1 MKPPTSE
8 DITRQLQQA
17 HFPQKH
23 DRDLAVAPVG
33 DTPMV
38 VTLEQLRPYELNPRV
53 VRNPLY
59 DDIKASI
66 RERGLDQPP
75 AITRRPDE
83 PHFIIRNGGNTRLSI
98 LGELWQETR
107 EERFFRIHCLFRPW
121 QSESH
126 ALLGHLAESDLH
138 GQLTFIER
146 ALAVAK
152 LQDMFEPGDTCLTQ
166 RELAARLSE
175 GGYPISQSHI
185 SRMFDALE
193 HLLPAIPQMLYAG
206 LGKSAI
212 VRLISLRR
220 RAESIWNRYFG
231 APEQFPLLWF
241 EVLSTFD
248 GEKPELDS
256 GELQDELIAR
266 MSISLEQTP
275 RLLALE
281 LHQEQRPSLPPA
293 DSPPTPPP
301 SPSVE
306 LAESSP
312 SPVHP
317 PKAPTAVSN
326 PEPTKAAKA
335 DADLSAQQAPRLPD
349 IRQALGDE
357 PLPEKL
363 PEKVEEVPTSIVT
376 APSGTAPLDE
386 ISALRASCAA
396 LAADL
401 AAYADASGM
410 INPLA
415 DDLGFTLSPGD
426 GDVLSPRHTGIQLL
440 LSALLRLQDDVAWK
454 ERQQLPAA
462 LFGQLL
468 IGVYDLPFTDRP
480 ALTVGL
486 ERLPDAQLEQLFSL
500 IRHARQLIELTL
512 SSTR

>member
-17 HFPQKH
+17 HFPQNH

-38 VTLEQLRPYELNPRV
+38 VSLEQLRPYELNPRV

-75 AITRRPDE
+75 AITRRPNE
-83 PHFIIRNGGNTRLSI
+83 AHFIIRNGGNTRLSI

-121 QSESH
+121 QSETH

-152 LQDMFEPGDTCLTQ
+152 LQDMFQYADAHLTQ
-166 RELAARLSE
+166 RELATRLSE
-175 GGYPISQSHI
+175 CGYPISQSHI

-231 APEQFPLLWF
+231 APEQFPMLWF
-241 EVLSTFD
+241 EVLSAFD

-256 GELQDELIAR
+256 SELQDELIAR
-266 MSISLEQTP
+266 LAVSLEQTP

-281 LHQEQRPSLPPA
+281 LHQEQSPSLPPT
-293 DSPPTPPP
+293 DSIHSP
-301 SPSVE
+301 SPNPAGE
-306 LAESSP
+306 LARSAP

-317 PKAPTAVSN
+317 PEAPTAIPN
-326 PEPTKAAKA
+326 PEPAETGAG
-335 DADLSAQQAPRLPD
+335 LTAQQAPRLPD

-357 PLPEKL
+357 PIPEKL
-363 PEKVEEVPTSIVT
+363 LDEVEEVPTPVMT

-401 AAYADASGM
+401 AAYADARGM

-415 DDLGFTLSPGD
+415 DDLGFTLSPGH
-426 GDVLSPRHTGIQLL
+426 GERLSSRQTGIQLL

-486 ERLPDAQLEQLFSL
+486 ERLPDVQMEQLFTL

>member
-23 DRDLAVAPVG
+23 RCELTAAPVG

-38 VTLEQLRPYELNPRV
+38 VSIEQLRPYELNPRV

-83 PHFIIRNGGNTRLSI
+83 SHFIIRNGGNTRLSI

-121 QSESH
+121 QSEAH
-126 ALLGHLAESDLH
+126 VLLGHLAESDLH

-152 LQDMFEPGDTCLTQ
+152 LKDMLLPGDTRLTQ
-166 RELAARLSE
+166 RELATRLSE
-175 GGYPISQSHI
+175 DGYPISQSHI

-193 HLLPAIPQMLYAG
+193 HLFPVIPQVLYAG
-206 LGKSAI
+206 LGKPAI
-212 VRLISLRR
+212 ERLISLRR
-220 RAESIWNRYFG
+220 RAESIWNQYFG
-231 APEQFPLLWF
+231 SPDQFPMLWF
-241 EVLSTFD
+241 EVLSAFD
-248 GEKPELDS
+248 DEKPELDA
-256 GELQDELIAR
+256 GELRDELLAR
-266 MSISLEQTP
+266 MAVSLKQTP

-281 LHQEQRPSLPPA
+281 LHQGQRPSMPPA
-293 DSPPTPPP
+293 NSTHVLPNTPAGEPPVPP
-301 SPSVE
+301 SIPK
-306 LAESSP
+306 
-312 SPVHP
+312 HP
-317 PKAPTAVSN
+317 PETSTAGSK
-326 PEPTKAAKA
+326 PEPEQAGETQ
-335 DADLSAQQAPRLPD
+335 LLQQAPRLPG
-349 IRQALGDE
+349 IRHALGDE
-357 PLPEKL
+357 PLPDKPLEKL
-363 PEKVEEVPTSIVT
+363 EDAPTPVGAASSCPTS
-376 APSGTAPLDE
+376 LDD
-386 ISALRASCAA
+386 ISDLRASCAA
-396 LAADL
+396 LAAEL
-401 AAYADASGM
+401 AAYADAGDM
-410 INPLA
+410 ISPLA
-415 DDLGFTLSPGD
+415 DDLGFTLSPGHSER
-426 GDVLSPRHTGIQLL
+426 LSSRHTGIQLL
-440 LSALLRLQDDVAWK
+440 LSALLRLQDDVSWK

-468 IGVYDLPFTDRP
+468 IGVYDLPFTERP

-486 ERLPDAQLEQLFSL
+486 ERLPDAQLEQLFTL

>member
-17 HFPQKH
+17 HFPQQY
-23 DRDLAVAPVG
+23 DRDLALTPVG

-83 PHFIIRNGGNTRLSI
+83 SHFIIRNGGNTRLSI

-138 GQLTFIER
+138 GQLSFIER

-152 LQDMFEPGDTCLTQ
+152 LQEMFQHGNALLTQ
-166 RELAARLSE
+166 RELATRLSE

-193 HLLPAIPQMLYAG
+193 HLLPVIPQMLYAG
-206 LGKSAI
+206 LGKPAI
-212 VRLISLRR
+212 GRLINLRR
-220 RAESIWNRYFG
+220 RAESIWNQYFG
-231 APEQFPLLWF
+231 SPDQFPLLWF
-241 EVLSTFD
+241 EVLSAFD

-256 GELQDELIAR
+256 SELQDELLAR
-266 MSISLEQTP
+266 MALNLGQTP

-281 LHQEQRPSLPPA
+281 LHEGQRPARPPTDSNQA
-293 DSPPTPPP
+293 PQSNQTDKSPGHFSAPNYSAEASNSPPTPEP
-301 SPSVE
+301 E
-306 LAESSP
+306 KTGGDTLLQ
-312 SPVHP
+312 
-317 PKAPTAVSN
+317 PT
-326 PEPTKAAKA
+326 
-335 DADLSAQQAPRLPD
+335 PRLPE

-357 PLPEKL
+357 PVTGKPLT
-363 PEKVEEVPTSIVT
+363 KVEDVPTAVVAALSDP
-376 APSGTAPLDE
+376 ASLDD
-386 ISALRASCAA
+386 ISALRTSCAA

-401 AAYADASGM
+401 AAYAEAGGM
-410 INPLA
+410 VSPHT
-415 DDLGFTLSPGD
+415 DGLGFTLSPEHGEQ
-426 GDVLSPRHTGIQLL
+426 LSPRHIGIQLL
-440 LSALLRLQDDVAWK
+440 LSALLRLQDEVTWK

-468 IGVYDLPFTDRP
+468 IGAYDLPFTDRP

-486 ERLPDAQLEQLFSL
+486 ERLPDAQLEQLFTL
-500 IRHARQLIELTL
+500 IRHARRLIELTL

>member
-1 MKPPTSE
+1 MKAPTSE

-23 DRDLAVAPVG
+23 DRDLAMAPVG

-75 AITRRPDE
+75 AITRRPNE
-83 PHFIIRNGGNTRLSI
+83 QHFIIRNGGNTRLSI
-98 LGELWQETR
+98 LGELWHETR

-121 QSESH
+121 QSETH

-152 LQDMFEPGDTCLTQ
+152 LQDMFQYADTRLTQ

-185 SRMFDALE
+185 SRMFDTLE
-193 HLLPAIPQMLYAG
+193 HLLPAIPQVLYAG

-231 APEQFPLLWF
+231 GPEQFPLLWF
-241 EVLSTFD
+241 EVLSAYD

-256 GELQDELIAR
+256 SELQDELIAR
-266 MSISLEQTP
+266 MAVNLEQTP

-281 LHQEQRPSLPPA
+281 LHQEQRPSLPVA
-293 DSPPTPPP
+293 ESAHTLPPISTN
-301 SPSVE
+301 E
-306 LAESSP
+306 LAKSS
-312 SPVHP
+312 SSSVHP
-317 PKAPTAVSN
+317 PEAPTAVSN
-326 PEPTKAAKA
+326 PEPTQVG
-335 DADLSAQQAPRLPD
+335 ADLSAQQAARLPD
-349 IRQALGDE
+349 IRQALGDK
-357 PLPEKL
+357 PSPEKL
-363 PEKVEEVPTSIVT
+363 LEEIEDVQTPIVT
-376 APSGTAPLDE
+376 APSGAAPMDE
-386 ISALRASCAA
+386 ISALRASCAS

-401 AAYADASGM
+401 AVYADAGDM
-410 INPLA
+410 VNALA
-415 DDLGFTLSPGD
+415 DDLGFTLSQRNNEHS
-426 GDVLSPRHTGIQLL
+426 SPRHTGIELL
-440 LSALLRLQDDVAWK
+440 LSSLLRLQDDVGWK

-486 ERLPDAQLEQLFSL
+486 ERLPDAQLEQLFTL

-512 SSTR
+512 STR

>member
-23 DRDLAVAPVG
+23 RCDLAAASVG
-33 DTPMV
+33 DTPMMV
-38 VTLEQLRPYELNPRV
+38 SLEQLRPYELNPRV

-75 AITRRPDE
+75 AITRRPNE
-83 PHFIIRNGGNTRLSI
+83 AHFIIRNGGNTRLSI

-121 QSESH
+121 QSEAH

-152 LQDMFEPGDTCLTQ
+152 LKDMFQLGDTRLTQ
-166 RELAARLSE
+166 RELATRLSE

-193 HLLPAIPQMLYAG
+193 HLFPVIPQVLYAG
-206 LGKSAI
+206 LGKPAI
-212 VRLISLRR
+212 GRLITLRR
-220 RAESIWNRYFG
+220 RAESIWNQYFG
-231 APEQFPLLWF
+231 SPDQFPLLWF
-241 EVLSTFD
+241 EVLSAFD
-248 GEKPELDS
+248 GEKPELDAS
-256 GELQDELIAR
+256 ELQDELIAR
-266 MSISLEQTP
+266 MAVTLEQTP

-281 LHQEQRPSLPPA
+281 LHQGQRPPPPA
-293 DSPPTPPP
+293 LPGESPAASTTL
-301 SPSVE
+301 E
-306 LAESSP
+306 RQ
-312 SPVHP
+312 
-317 PKAPTAVSN
+317 TAALKKE
-326 PEPTKAAKA
+326 PEPEPAEA
-335 DADLSAQQAPRLPD
+335 LQPLQAPRLPE
-349 IRQALGDE
+349 IRQALGNG
-357 PLPEKL
+357 PLPDKPLEKL
-363 PEKVEEVPTSIVT
+363 KEASSPVGA
-376 APSGTAPLDE
+376 APSRPASLDD
-386 ISALRASCAA
+386 ISDLRANCAA

-401 AAYADASGM
+401 AAYADASDM
-410 INPLA
+410 ISPLA
-415 DDLGFTLSPGD
+415 DGLGFTLSPGY
-426 GDVLSPRHTGIQLL
+426 GERLSPRHTGIQLL
-440 LSALLRLQDDVAWK
+440 LSALLRLQDDVTWK
-454 ERQQLPAA
+454 ERQPLPAA

-486 ERLPDAQLEQLFSL
+486 ERLPDAQLEQLFRL

>member
-1 MKPPTSE
+1 MKQPTSE

-23 DRDLAVAPVG
+23 DRDLAMATVG

-75 AITRRPDE
+75 AITRRPNE
-83 PHFIIRNGGNTRLSI
+83 RHFIIRNGGNTRLSI

-126 ALLGHLAESDLH
+126 TLLGHLAESDLH

-152 LQDMFEPGDTCLTQ
+152 LQGMFEPGDTHLTQ

-212 VRLISLRR
+212 ARLISLRS

-241 EVLSTFD
+241 EALSAFD

-256 GELQDELIAR
+256 GELQDNLIAR
-266 MSISLEQTP
+266 MAVSLEQTP

-281 LHQEQRPSLPPA
+281 MHQEQRPSLPPA
-293 DSPPTPPP
+293 DSTPPP
-301 SPSVE
+301 QSTPAGE
-306 LAESSP
+306 LAKSSP

-317 PKAPTAVSN
+317 PEAPTAVLN
-326 PEPTKAAKA
+326 PEPTNV
-335 DADLSAQQAPRLPD
+335 DAGLSAQQAPRLPD

-363 PEKVEEVPTSIVT
+363 LEEVEEVARSIVT
-376 APSGTAPLDE
+376 VPSGAASLE
-386 ISALRASCAA
+386 KISALRASCAS
-396 LAADL
+396 LAAEL
-401 AAYADASGM
+401 AVYADAGDM
-410 INPLA
+410 VNALA
-415 DDLGFTLSPGD
+415 DDLGFTLSM
-426 GDVLSPRHTGIQLL
+426 VHCENISPRHTGIQLL
-440 LSALLRLQDDVAWK
+440 LSALLRLQDDVTWN

-486 ERLPDAQLEQLFSL
+486 ERLPDAQLEQLFLL

>member
-17 HFPQKH
+17 HFSQKH
-23 DRDLAVAPVG
+23 GRDLAAAPVG

-38 VTLEQLRPYELNPRV
+38 VSLEQLRPYELNPRV

-83 PHFIIRNGGNTRLSI
+83 SHFIIRNGGNTRLSI

-152 LQDMFEPGDTCLTQ
+152 LQDMFQQGDAHLTQ
-166 RELAARLSE
+166 RELATRLSE

-193 HLLPAIPQMLYAG
+193 HLLPVIPQVLYAG
-206 LGKSAI
+206 LGKPAI
-212 VRLISLRR
+212 GRLISLRR
-220 RAESIWNRYFG
+220 RAESIWNQYFG
-231 APEQFPLLWF
+231 SSEQFPLLWF
-241 EVLSTFD
+241 EVLSAFD
-248 GEKPELDS
+248 SEKPELDS
-256 GELQDELIAR
+256 SELQDELIAK
-266 MSISLEQTP
+266 MAVSLEQTP

-281 LHQEQRPSLPPA
+281 LHQVQHPSLPSTDGTPA
-293 DSPPTPPP
+293 FPTNPAGEPHVPSPTPD
-301 SPSVE
+301 
-306 LAESSP
+306 
-312 SPVHP
+312 HP
-317 PKAPTAVSN
+317 PETSTAGPN
-326 PEPTKAAKA
+326 PEPDQTDGDTLPRPA
-335 DADLSAQQAPRLPD
+335 LRLPE

-357 PLPEKL
+357 PLLEKPL
-363 PEKVEEVPTSIVT
+363 EQFEE
-376 APSGTAPLDE
+376 APSTVGAAPFPPASLDN
-386 ISALRASCAA
+386 ISTLRTSCAT
-396 LAADL
+396 LAAEL
-401 AAYADASGM
+401 AAYADAGAMVS
-410 INPLA
+410 PHA
-415 DDLGFTLSPGD
+415 DGLGFTLSPGHSER
-426 GDVLSPRHTGIQLL
+426 LSPRHTGIQLL
-440 LSALLRLQDDVAWK
+440 LSALLRLQDDVTWK
-454 ERQQLPAA
+454 QRQQLPAA

-468 IGVYDLPFTDRP
+468 IGAYDLPFTDRP

-486 ERLPDAQLEQLFSL
+486 ERLPDAQLEQLFTL
-500 IRHARQLIELTL
+500 IRHARQLIALTL

>member
-1 MKPPTSE
+1 MKPPTPE

-23 DRDLAVAPVG
+23 GRDLTAAPVG

-83 PHFIIRNGGNTRLSI
+83 SHFVIRNGGNTRLSI

-152 LQDMFEPGDTCLTQ
+152 LKDMFQPGGTRLTQ
-166 RELAARLSE
+166 RELATRLSE
-175 GGYPISQSHI
+175 GGYPVSQSHI

-193 HLLPAIPQMLYAG
+193 HLLPVIPQVLYAG
-206 LGKSAI
+206 LGKPAI
-212 VRLISLRR
+212 GRLISLRR
-220 RAESIWNRYFG
+220 RAESIWNQYFG
-231 APEQFPLLWF
+231 SPDQFQLLWF
-241 EVLSTFD
+241 EVLSAFD
-248 GEKPELDS
+248 GEKPELDAS
-256 GELQDELIAR
+256 ELQDDLIAR
-266 MSISLEQTP
+266 MAVSLEQTP

-281 LHQEQRPSLPPA
+281 LHQGQRPSLPPA
-293 DSPPTPPP
+293 DSIHAPPNTPAGEPP
-301 SPSVE
+301 VPS
-306 LAESSP
+306 SIQQY
-312 SPVHP
+312 P
-317 PKAPTAVSN
+317 PETSTAVSN
-326 PEPTKAAKA
+326 PEPE
-335 DADLSAQQAPRLPD
+335 QAGGTLLLRQTPRLPE

-357 PLPEKL
+357 PFPDKPL
-363 PEKVEEVPTSIVT
+363 EVLEDAPIPVGA
-376 APSGTAPLDE
+376 APSSPASLDD
-386 ISALRASCAA
+386 ISDLRASCAA
-396 LAADL
+396 LAAGL
-401 AAYADASGM
+401 AAYADAGGM

-415 DDLGFTLSPGD
+415 DGLGFTLSPGH
-426 GDVLSPRHTGIQLL
+426 GERLSPRHTGIQLL
-440 LSALLRLQDDVAWK
+440 LSALLRLQDDVTWK
-454 ERQQLPAA
+454 QRRQLPAA

-468 IGVYDLPFTDRP
+468 IGAYDLPFTDRP

-486 ERLPDAQLEQLFSL
+486 ERLPDAQLEQLFTL

>member
-1 MKPPTSE
+1 MKSPTSE
-8 DITRQLQQA
+8 DITRQLQQS

-23 DRDLAVAPVG
+23 GSDLTAVLVG
-33 DTPMV
+33 DTPMMV
-38 VTLEQLRPYELNPRV
+38 SLEQLRPYELNPRV

-75 AITRRPDE
+75 SITRRPDE
-83 PHFIIRNGGNTRLSI
+83 PHFIICNGGNTRLSI

-121 QSESH
+121 QSEAH

-152 LQDMFEPGDTCLTQ
+152 LKDMFQPGDTHLTQ
-166 RELAARLSE
+166 RELASRLSE

-193 HLLPAIPQMLYAG
+193 HLLPVIPQVLYAG
-206 LGKSAI
+206 LGKPAI
-212 VRLISLRR
+212 GRLISLRR
-220 RAESIWNRYFG
+220 RAESIWNRYLG
-231 APEQFPLLWF
+231 VADQFPLLWF
-241 EVLSTFD
+241 EVLSAFD

-256 GELQDELIAR
+256 SELQDELLVR
-266 MSISLEQTP
+266 MAQALEQTP

-281 LHQEQRPSLPPA
+281 LHQEQRPTLPAA
-293 DSPPTPPP
+293 DSPLIKPTDPPGERPKP
-301 SPSVE
+301 SPK
-306 LAESSP
+306 
-312 SPVHP
+312 PVHP
-317 PKAPTAVSN
+317 PEAPTATPD
-326 PEPTKAAKA
+326 PEPE
-335 DADLSAQQAPRLPD
+335 QATSLQPLQPPRLPE
-349 IRQALGDE
+349 IRQALDDK
-357 PLPEKL
+357 PLPDKPLSEFEQAGS
-363 PEKVEEVPTSIVT
+363 PIG
-376 APSGTAPLDE
+376 AAPLTSPASLDQ
-386 ISALRASCAA
+386 INALRASCAA

-401 AAYADASGM
+401 AAYADAGGM
-410 INPLA
+410 ISPLV
-415 DDLGFTLSPGD
+415 DGLGFTLSPGD
-426 GDVLSPRHTGIQLL
+426 GERLSPRHTGIQLL

-486 ERLPDAQLEQLFSL
+486 ERLPDAQLEQLFTL

>member
-33 DTPMV
+33 DTPIV
-38 VTLEQLRPYELNPRV
+38 VSLEQLRPYELNPRV

-75 AITRRPDE
+75 TITRRPDE
-83 PHFIIRNGGNTRLSI
+83 PYFIIRNGGNTRLSI

-107 EERFFRIHCLFRPW
+107 DERFFRIHCLFRPW

-241 EVLSTFD
+241 EVLSAFD
-248 GEKPELDS
+248 GEKPGLDS
-256 GELQDELIAR
+256 SELQDELIAR
-266 MSISLEQTP
+266 MSVSLEQTP

-281 LHQEQRPSLPPA
+281 LHQEQRPSLPLA
-293 DSPPTPPP
+293 DSTHPPP
-301 SPSVE
+301 APSAGE
-306 LAESSP
+306 LAKPSSA
-312 SPVHP
+312 SVHP
-317 PKAPTAVSN
+317 PKAPTAVPN
-326 PEPTKAAKA
+326 PEPTKA
-335 DADLSAQQAPRLPD
+335 DAGLSAQQAPRLPD
-349 IRQALGDE
+349 IRKALGDE

-363 PEKVEEVPTSIVT
+363 LEEVEEVPTSIVT
-376 APSGTAPLDE
+376 APSGAASLE
-386 ISALRASCAA
+386 KISALRASCAA

-401 AAYADASGM
+401 AAYADASDM
-410 INPLA
+410 VSPLV
-415 DDLGFTLSPGD
+415 DGLGFTLSPGH
-426 GDVLSPRHTGIQLL
+426 GERLSSRHTGIQLL
-440 LSALLRLQDDVAWK
+440 LSALLRLQDDVTWK

-462 LFGQLL
+462 LFGQLM